1 MQMRRKPV
9 PPSPLRPMTDFLRDL
24 LSRPGAA
31 RTVIVL
37 EPDSMSAPR
46 QYEVRPGAAVYA
58 VVIAVVVGA
67 AVIVAAAV
75 LTPLRGVLLG
85 PGTAEVRT
93 AAERSAVRA
102 EALEDSLA
110 VQAEQIELLR
120 ALITGEGGPDA
131 PASDAPAAD
140 VPAADVPADAESDP
154 ARNASDGEA
163 VASETPA
170 PGAVAPARAAGSDA
184 APLRLAAPAEAYLA
198 GLRAP
203 ALPPLDGLVSRGF
216 LPARGH
222 FGLDLATDAG
232 TPVLAVADGTV
243 VLADWTQDGGLTV
256 AVQHTG
262 GYLSVYKHNSRV
274 GRRVGDAVRAREAL
288 ALSGNTGR
296 VSSGPHL
303 HVEVWRDG
311 RALDPAAFFLLR

>member
-1 MQMRRKPV
+1 
-9 PPSPLRPMTDFLRDL
+9 MTDFLRDL

-46 QYEVRPGAAVYA
+46 QYEVRPGVAVYA
-58 VVIAVVVGA
+58 AVIAVVVGA
-67 AVIVAAAV
+67 AVLVAAAV

-85 PGTAEVRT
+85 PGTAEVRA
-93 AAERSAVRA
+93 AAEQSAARA

-110 VQAEQIELLR
+110 VQSEQIGLLR
-120 ALITGEGGPDA
+120 MLITGEGDPDA
-131 PASDAPAAD
+131 PADI
-140 VPAADVPADAESDP
+140 VADAVADAGAAISASTVFETPPPAEEPGPP
-154 ARNASDGEA
+154 ARPS
-163 VASETPA
+163 
-170 PGAVAPARAAGSDA
+170 GSDA
-184 APLRLAAPAEAYLA
+184 DPVRLAGTAEVYLD

-203 ALPPLDGLVSRGF
+203 ALPPLGGIVSRGF

-222 FGLDLATDAG
+222 FGLDIATDAG

-243 VLADWTQDGGLTV
+243 VFADWTQDGGLAV
-256 AVQHTG
+256 AVQHAG
-262 GYLSVYKHNSRV
+262 GYLSMYKHNSRL
-274 GRRVGDAVRAREAL
+274 GRRVGDAVRAREAI

-296 VSSGPHL
+296 VTSGPHL

-311 RALDPAAFFLLR
+311 RALDPTAFFLLR